1 MKEIEVK
8 AKTDDLDRL
17 ANALSQLGCQ
27 FSKPIVQN
35 DRIFIPKG
43 TSVPALPGVSVL
55 RIRQQ
60 DGKFLFT
67 LKQAVSNQLDCV
79 EKELGIDDP
88 EVLVEI
94 FLLLGFEESSQV
106 KKVRQK
112 CQYQGMEICLD
123 KVEGLGSFIEVE
135 KISDENAKDVQ
146 EELFRFLQT
155 LGIQKEDQVFFGY
168 DVLLSHQ
175 EKK

>member
-17 ANALSQLGCQ
+17 AKALLQLGCE
-27 FSKPIVQN
+27 FSKPLVQN

-55 RIRQQ
+55 RIRDQ

-88 EVLVEI
+88 NVLVEI

-106 KKVRQK
+106 KKTRQK
-112 CQYQGMEICLD
+112 CRYGDMEICLY
-123 KVEGLGSFIEVE
+123 KVHGLGSFIEVE
-135 KISDENAKDVQ
+135 KISEENAKDVQ
-146 EELFRFLQT
+146 EELFGFLQT
-155 LGIQKEDQVFFGY
+155 LGIKKEDQVFFGY
-168 DVLLSHQ
+168 DVLLSNKT
-175 EKK
+175 KK